1 MVDDFGQRW
10 VVAPAPTAAHSTT
23 ERHVSN
29 DANQDDDGAVPDY
42 ADEFSNIDKPVESDS
57 VNGDDA
63 GRENGDLRYGQFRNT
78 MRELCAAWHV
88 TSGLEME
95 NGMSLDNQDAVFPQ
109 FSSRGSDNTTISL
122 ETRDRWP
129 LPRYK
134 NLSYYAGDKGRVEH
148 IAGPGRLNQDGYS
161 GHRITLEEMRGC
173 ITSQCLVRKP
183 AELSLLPYKFTLKDA
198 AFERWGCRMYVRAKE
213 IKVTDHS
220 DHKAREHVREYVR
233 IVTEEIA
240 QLTDAI
246 NDALAALKKKAGK
259 GAGYAAQALIIRPDH
274 VPHDKPNWF
283 ALYTFVKRQ
292 MRLGKLK

>member
-1 MVDDFGQRW
+1 
-10 VVAPAPTAAHSTT
+10 
-23 ERHVSN
+23 
-29 DANQDDDGAVPDY
+29 
-42 ADEFSNIDKPVESDS
+42 
-57 VNGDDA
+57 
-63 GRENGDLRYGQFRNT
+63 
-78 MRELCAAWHV
+78 
-88 TSGLEME
+88 
-95 NGMSLDNQDAVFPQ
+95 
-109 FSSRGSDNTTISL
+109 
-122 ETRDRWP
+122 
-129 LPRYK
+129 
-134 NLSYYAGDKGRVEH
+134 
-148 IAGPGRLNQDGYS
+148 
-161 GHRITLEEMRGC
+161 
-173 ITSQCLVRKP
+173 
-183 AELSLLPYKFTLKDA
+183 
-198 AFERWGCRMYVRAKE
+198 MYVRAKE